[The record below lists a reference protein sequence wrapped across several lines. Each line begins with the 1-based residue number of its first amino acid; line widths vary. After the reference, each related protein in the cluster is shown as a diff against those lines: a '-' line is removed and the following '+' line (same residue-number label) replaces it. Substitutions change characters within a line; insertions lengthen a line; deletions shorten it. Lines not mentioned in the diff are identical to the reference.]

1 MRMTQ
6 RTTNLALRGAEAT
19 RDAFDSYQARF
30 KAITRRAKRRFE
42 KQDWHGAQNDAVE
55 RLDLYKNVV
64 NKITAD
70 IAGLLQDAIQD
81 KTVWAAMK
89 ALYVALIA
97 GRDDAAL
104 AETFFNSVT
113 RRIFTTVGVDSNIE
127 FTNPDFESPPARAP
141 RRIYK
146 TFAKNSS
153 TCDLAKAIL
162 WAYRLRVDYHDLDQ
176 DAALVAAEIEK
187 RLPPGWG
194 SRKGDRIE
202 MLNPVFYRNKG
213 AYLIGRI
220 RDGAGY
226 IPLVLAL
233 LNTDRGLVVDAAL
246 LTEDEASVVFSFTR
260 SYFQVEVK
268 RPHELIAFLK
278 SMMPLKRVAELYIAI
293 GYHKHGKTELYR
305 DLLHHLANSD
315 DKFQLAPGDKGMVMA
330 VFALPSYDVVFK
342 VIKDRFSYPK
352 TTTRQEV
359 IDKYQLVFTHD
370 RAGRLVDAQEFEYLK
385 FDRRRFSPE
394 LLDELLATAANSVS
408 VEGDSVVI
416 KHVYTERRLIPLN
429 LYLRDPEAAEAVVDY
444 GQAIKD
450 LAATNIFPGDLLL
463 KNFGVTRH
471 GRVVFYDYDELCL
484 LTDCNF
490 RELPQ
495 AGTQQEEF
503 ASEPWFFVGDDDIFP
518 EEFLTFLGF
527 PGKLREIFIRAHG
540 DLLGVEFWATMQK
553 RIRAGEVIDIFPYK
567 HDKRLSRRMS

>member
-1 MRMTQ
+1 MRMTR
-6 RTTNLALRGAEAT
+6 RTTHLALRGAEAT

-70 IAGLLQDAIQD
+70 IGGLLQDAIQD

-416 KHVYTERRLIPLN
+416 KHLYTERRLIPLN

-540 DLLGVEFWATMQK
+540 DLLGVEFWTTMQK

>member
-1 MRMTQ
+1 MQITR
-6 RTTNLALRGAEAT
+6 RTTYLAPRGAEAI

-30 KAITRRAKRRFE
+30 KAITRRARSRFE
-42 KQDWHGAQNDAVE
+42 NQDWHGTQNDAVE

-64 NKITAD
+64 NKIVAE
-70 IAGLLQDAIQD
+70 IQGLLKVAIKD
-81 KTVWAAMK
+81 KATWAEMR
-89 ALYVALIA
+89 ALYTALVA

-113 RRIFTTVGVDSNIE
+113 RRIFTTVGVDSDIE

-141 RRIYK
+141 KRIYK
-146 TFAKNSS
+146 SFAKNGS
-153 TCDLAKAIL
+153 TCDLIKAVL
-162 WAYRLRVDYHDLDQ
+162 RAYRLGVDYHDLDQ
-176 DAALVAAEIEK
+176 DAALAAAEVEK
-187 RLPPGWG
+187 RLPPDWG
-194 SRKGDRIE
+194 GGKGEAIE

-220 RDGAGY
+220 RDGADY
-226 IPLVLAL
+226 VPLVLAL
-233 LNTDRGLVVDAAL
+233 LNTDRGLVVDAVL
-246 LTEDEASVVFSFTR
+246 MTQGEVSIVFSFTR
-260 SYFQVEVK
+260 SYFLVEVK

-278 SMMPLKRVAELYIAI
+278 SMMPLKRIAELYTAI

-305 DLLHHLANSD
+305 DLLHHLANSND
-315 DKFQLAPGDKGMVMA
+315 VFQPAPGDEGMVMA

-359 IDKYQLVFTHD
+359 IDKYQLVFKHD

-385 FDRRRFSPE
+385 FDRGRFSPE
-394 LLDELLATAANSVS
+394 LLSELLTTAANSVS

-416 KHVYTERRLIPLN
+416 KHLYTERRLIPLN
-429 LYLRDPEAAEAVVDY
+429 LYLRDPGAAEAVVDY

-490 RELPQ
+490 RELPK

-540 DLLGVEFWATMQK
+540 DLLGVEFWTTMQK

-567 HDKRLSRRMS
+567 HDKRLSRPMS

>member
-1 MRMTQ
+1 MTQ

>member
-1 MRMTQ
+1 MTR
-6 RTTNLALRGAEAT
+6 RTTHLALRGAEAT

-70 IAGLLQDAIQD
+70 IGGLLQDAIQD

-416 KHVYTERRLIPLN
+416 KHLYTERRLIPLN

-540 DLLGVEFWATMQK
+540 DLLGVEFWTTMQK